1 MAVKNF
7 PNVSPDANPSF
18 TLESNTSSFESSLN
32 KNVQHMELPGA
43 RWRGSVAFSN
53 RTRQEANKIKAFM
66 TSLGGQVGRFYLTPF
81 DAYQSGT
88 MSGTG
93 AVDGA
98 VASGVSS
105 IPTKGWEAD
114 QDTLFEAGDYIEVN
128 GELKMVTDD
137 VAGSDYIEYAG
148 TNYMPSPFD
157 PDGWQGAS
165 DSDVNYTKITES
177 NPSGEPTVGLF
188 EYLGPGTPPICQTL
202 NNSIS
207 IGEKSYVAILAKG
220 ISGTE
225 LGLRI
230 AFQENVTTF
239 SNVRVNVQNGASSV
253 SGGISNVLVT
263 DMPDGWKLIQIENTS
278 ENNVVSDFDIYV
290 QFYKIGENGSQI
302 GFPSVGDS
310 IKCQATYFG
319 KSDRYKGAI
328 SYTGTNLMPSPFD
341 PSGWSGASDP
351 DLSYTNVTIG
361 NPSGESFT
369 GEFEALVSTFCQI
382 NTLNYINSPPNG
394 FYYTCF
400 IIKEIAGIDLG
411 VRVITRSTTT
421 QLDNSYVNLS
431 TLNTSTTAGAEF
443 NNIDLGSGWKLI
455 QIKLDIQSSEATLR
469 SEIYLWDVNPS
480 GTATGFPTVGDTV
493 QCQAAF
499 FGKAD
504 DYPAVIDPADP
515 NQYPANLLATA
526 DVPIAPPL
534 RKALTGGE
542 SIITNEPKGK
552 FYLGSNDQNWDI
564 NVNGVQSMGF
574 DFIED
579 VN

>member
-88 MSGTG
+88 MSGAGVVNG
-93 AVDGA
+93 AVTA
-98 VASGVSS
+98 GVSS
-105 IPTKGWEAD
+105 LPTDGWEGD

-157 PDGWQGAS
+157 PSGWYGAS
-165 DSDVNYTKITES
+165 DIDLSYTSVTET
-177 NPSGEPTVGLF
+177 NPSGESFVGEF
-188 EYLGPGTPPICQTL
+188 EYIGTSSATVIQTGYILPITAGNYAYFSIGFKEGVGIDSIRCFFQYSDGGTISDGSPTIKL
-202 NNSIS
+202 SDGSGSLPSGWETKVTPLSNGYNLLQVRMMANTTNNYRNVIYLQSGNSIPS
-207 IGEKSYVAILAKG
+207 A
-220 ISGTE
+220 
-225 LGLRI
+225 
-230 AFQENVTTF
+230 
-239 SNVRVNVQNGASSV
+239 
-253 SGGISNVLVT
+253 GG
-263 DMPDGWKLIQIENTS
+263 
-278 ENNVVSDFDIYV
+278 
-290 QFYKIGENGSQI
+290 KI
-302 GFPSVGDS
+302 
-310 IKCQATYFG
+310 KMQATYFG

-341 PSGWSGASDP
+341 PSGWSGASDG
-351 DLSYTNVTIG
+351 DLVYTSVTEP
-361 NPSGESFT
+361 NPSGESFFGVFEQVGAGFGILSNSSASPVSVNV
-369 GEFEALVSTFCQI
+369 GEKIYLSIIAKNINSDSLLECYFDFSGNPDARARVRVSDGFNEWGVKNTFINFTELSDGYNLIQVEYVSTV
-382 NTLNYINSPPNG
+382 S
-394 FYYTCF
+394 
-400 IIKEIAGIDLG
+400 
-411 VRVITRSTTT
+411 
-421 QLDNSYVNLS
+421 
-431 TLNTSTTAGAEF
+431 
-443 NNIDLGSGWKLI
+443 
-455 QIKLDIQSSEATLR
+455 
-469 SEIYLWDVNPS
+469 
-480 GTATGFPTVGDTV
+480 DTV
-493 QCQAAF
+493 SGRIVWFETGGVIPPIGSQLYVQAAY